1 MTYTE
6 GRTMAFQKITSL
18 DADTTISL
26 GGFNKKLKKDNPTCI
41 EGYYLGNKTVPD
53 AKKKSGV
60 SYIHFFQTPKGN
72 VGVWGKTDMDKK
84 LAQAD
89 NGTMIRVTHS
99 GMKTTLNGEMY
110 VYTVEA
116 DSDNRIAVAAQA
128 PPSLRQVDSFDEDEP
143 IVVSAS
149 FEDLDDE
156 DAVQEEALRAAEARK
171 AKVNALLKK
180 KA

>member
-1 MTYTE
+1 
-6 GRTMAFQKITSL
+6 
-18 DADTTISL
+18 
-26 GGFNKKLKKDNPTCI
+26 
-41 EGYYLGNKTVPD
+41 
-53 AKKKSGV
+53 
-60 SYIHFFQTPKGN
+60 
-72 VGVWGKTDMDKK
+72 MDKK

-128 PPSLRQVDSFDEDEP
+128 PPSLRQVDSFDENEP